1 MIEIGQQVIYGIHG
15 VCSVIGVQQQ
25 RSGGKQVEYLILEP
39 MNQTGS
45 RFLIPT
51 HNAAAISKVQKIL
64 SWDELDRIL
73 HSEEVQRNCWTEDE
87 GKRKLVY
94 RELISSGD
102 RVQLMAMVHTLYMH
116 KSKQSAAGRKVHL
129 CDENFL
135 RDAEKL
141 LCSEIAFVM
150 DMDAN
155 AAKQYLRSCLQK

>member
-15 VCSVIGVQQQ
+15 VCSVIGVELQ

-39 MNQTGS
+39 QNQSGS
-45 RFLIPT
+45 RFLVPT
-51 HNAAAISKVQKIL
+51 HNASAISKVQKIL
-64 SWDELDRIL
+64 SRDELDRLL
-73 HSEEVQRNCWTEDE
+73 HAEEVHRNCWTEDE
-87 GKRKLVY
+87 GKRKQAY

-102 RVQLMAMVHTLYMH
+102 RVQLMTMVHTLYHH
-116 KSKQSAAGRKVHL
+116 KSCQTAAGRKVHL

-141 LCSEIAFVM
+141 LSGEISFVM